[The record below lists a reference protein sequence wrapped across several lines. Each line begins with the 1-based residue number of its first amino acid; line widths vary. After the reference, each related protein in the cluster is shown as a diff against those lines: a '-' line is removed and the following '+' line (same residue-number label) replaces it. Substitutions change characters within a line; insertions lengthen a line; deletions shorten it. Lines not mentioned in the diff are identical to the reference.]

1 MDVSIVIPVYN
12 ALALTK
18 QCLKSVYE
26 HGAAVSF
33 EVVVVDNGSAADVEA
48 WFRAEENV
56 RANLRYLRY
65 EEPLGFARA
74 VNVGAAASV
83 GDVLIVLNSDTLVT
97 PGWMDALHAL
107 LLADPSLGAITPA
120 TNHAGEPAQM
130 DYATV
135 DLPAAKALALVAKRA
150 AAAKPDAAPR
160 LLYLPQRVTFFCVA
174 LRREVWESF
183 HGLDERYAVGN
194 YEDEDLC
201 LRLRVAGYR
210 LGVAMHV
217 FVYHHNNATFTA
229 NKISH
234 VGWMTRN
241 VAVFAGRAREFAEAD
256 PVETAAA
263 LRWPRRSAADISVVI
278 LPGEGPLE
286 RTLRSL
292 ANQTVTEFEI
302 VLPGSAEVATRSW
315 IAYVNE
321 GDILYPFHLE
331 ALHEALIRTSMDAIY
346 ADGWVKDAEAGR
358 PHPDVSK
365 HIRTAPLLLAG
376 WMHHSSVHRERMFE
390 EAVPMHW
397 PRLTWEAARQVEMP
411 AYPKDTVAVRWEPV
425 EWARTAYRRVVPL
438 EVRHG
443 IDRTIRRMIGRPR
456 VDPEVH
462 QLQLLAVHLE
472 GLTATGVDAG
482 KFAVDG
488 AMPAVVMFNAVA
500 WNSVNQRQHHF
511 ARGLG
516 ERGHAVFWVEPAL
529 SPPRNWWTS
538 RPLQEVAPDV
548 HLLRLPGNARDIY
561 SLPWN
566 DATVDVMAA
575 AIRQTLAAY
584 GVRQAVTLINYPRFQ
599 PIAKRLREGHGQ
611 RIASD
616 CLDDQRALAGMY
628 QTVLFSYEDWLLE
641 NADLLVTSSV
651 VLQQKLHT
659 RPCTLLHNA
668 CDFELFSETVS
679 MGYLTHLQRP
689 IVGFFGALA
698 DWLDMELIHDAAKQ
712 FPAWTFVYIGPPTF
726 SNSAVEVEWIAK
738 TNLPNIVVMPS
749 MNLRELAAHLADF
762 DVCTMPFRDMPVTH
776 SMNPVKVYEYLAAG
790 KPVVARDLP
799 EVRHLAEHEAA
810 GLIQLY
816 KTPKEFFACLEG
828 ALAGDSEELRA
839 RRREFAR
846 GNDWDRRLDELSGL
860 LGGLAREDSPEL

>member
-1 MDVSIVIPVYN
+1 LDVSIVIPVYN
-12 ALALTK
+12 ALALTR
-18 QCLKSVYE
+18 QCLKSIYE

-33 EVVVVDNGSAADVEA
+33 EVVVVDNGSAADMEEY
-48 WFRAEENV
+48 FRAEV
-56 RANLRYLRY
+56 QLRANLRYLRY
-65 EEPLGFARA
+65 DAPLGFARA
-74 VNVGAAASV
+74 VNVGAAAST

-97 PGWMDALHAL
+97 PRWMNELHAL

-135 DLPAAKALALVAKRA
+135 DLSAAKALALVARRA
-150 AAAKPDAAPR
+150 AAAKQGTAPR
-160 LLYLPQRVTFFCVA
+160 LLYLPQRLTFFCVA
-174 LRREVWESF
+174 LRREVWLTF
-183 HGLDERYAVGN
+183 DGLDERYEVGN
-194 YEDEDLC
+194 FEDEDLC
-201 LRLRVAGYR
+201 MRLRVAGYR

-234 VGWMTRN
+234 SGWMTRN
-241 VAVFAGRAREFAEAD
+241 VAVFASRARAFAEAD
-256 PVETAAA
+256 PAETAAA
-263 LRWPRRSAADISVVI
+263 LRWPRRSAGDISVIV
-278 LPGEGPLE
+278 LPVEGGSLE

-292 ANQTVTEFEI
+292 ENQTVTDFEVI
-302 VLPGSAEVATRSW
+302 LPNSAELPTRSW
-315 IAYVNE
+315 IAYVNQ

-331 ALHEALIRTSMDAIY
+331 ALHEALVRTSMESIY
-346 ADGWVKDAEAGR
+346 ADGWVKDASSAQ

-365 HIRTAPLLLAG
+365 SIRSAPLLLAG
-376 WMHHSSVHRERMFE
+376 WMHHSSVHRDRIFE
-390 EAVPMHW
+390 ESVPIHW
-397 PRLTWEAARQVEMP
+397 PRLTWEAAQQAEVP
-411 AYPKDTVAVRWEPV
+411 AHADAIAPSTWDPT
-425 EWARTAYRRVVPL
+425 EWARTAYRKLFPL
-438 EVRHG
+438 ELRHG
-443 IDRTIRRMIGRPR
+443 IDRTIRRIIGRPQI
-456 VDPEVH
+456 DPEVH
-462 QLQLLAVHLE
+462 QLQLLAAHLQ
-472 GLTATGVDAG
+472 GLMASGVDAG
-482 KFAVDG
+482 KFAIDDTL
-488 AMPAVVMFNAVA
+488 PAVVMFNAVS

-516 ERGHAVFWVEPAL
+516 ERGHTVFWVEPAL

-538 RPLQEVAPDV
+538 RPLQEVAPGV

-561 SLPWN
+561 SLQWN

-584 GVRQAVTLINYPRFQ
+584 GVQQAVTLINYPRFQ
-599 PIAKRLREGHGQ
+599 PIVKRLRETYAQ
-611 RIASD
+611 KIASD
-616 CLDDQRALAGMY
+616 CLDDQRALAGIY

-641 NADLLVTSSV
+641 HADLLVTSSV

-668 CDFELFSETVS
+668 CDFDLFSETAS
-679 MGYLTHLQRP
+679 MGHLTHLPRP

-698 DWLDMELIHDAAKQ
+698 DWLDMELIHDAAEH
-712 FPAWTFVYIGPPTF
+712 FPQWTFVYIGPPTF

-762 DVCTMPFRDMPVTH
+762 DVCTMPFRDMLVTH

-799 EVRHLAEHEAA
+799 EVRYLADNEAP

-816 KTPKEFFACLEG
+816 KTPKQFFACLEA
-828 ALAGDSEELRA
+828 ALADDNEELRV
-839 RRREFAR
+839 RRRAFAQA
-846 GNDWDRRLDELSGL
+846 NDWDRRLDELSAL
-860 LGGLAREDSPEL
+860 LCALAKE